1 MQKPLS
7 CAIVGSGSIGG
18 LIDSPQSTN
27 IASHAH
33 AIAKHSNCKLV
44 AICEPSITNQQAF
57 IGRWGK
63 VGVYYALD
71 ALFEYE
77 TIDLLAL
84 ASPTPFHAKALEDAL
99 HVKNIKYIMCEKPLV
114 STLKELEHLKPLLLE
129 SDKRILIHLMRRY
142 DPSFIQLANDI
153 AMHKWGKVLRFQG
166 VFTKGLLHNGIH
178 MLDILSYF
186 FGQIKII
193 EPLHV
198 KLLEHDISG
207 DFEVSL
213 EKAQGLL
220 SCIDELPYSAFE
232 LSIWF
237 EHGKIE
243 IKEGGAKIDTY
254 AKKPSSLYEGYFTLE
269 HETSL
274 PNSLQFY
281 ALHSLEFLLS
291 VDDIKAKQ
299 ILEEHIVLHEKIFE
313 TINKE
318 KHT

>member
-1 MQKPLS
+1 
-7 CAIVGSGSIGG
+7 
-18 LIDSPQSTN
+18 
-27 IASHAH
+27 
-33 AIAKHSNCKLV
+33 
-44 AICEPSITNQQAF
+44 
-57 IGRWGK
+57 
-63 VGVYYALD
+63 
-71 ALFEYE
+71 
-77 TIDLLAL
+77 
-84 ASPTPFHAKALEDAL
+84 
-99 HVKNIKYIMCEKPLV
+99 
-114 STLKELEHLKPLLLE
+114 
-129 SDKRILIHLMRRY
+129 
-142 DPSFIQLANDI
+142 
-153 AMHKWGKVLRFQG
+153 
-166 VFTKGLLHNGIH
+166 
-178 MLDILSYF
+178 
-186 FGQIKII
+186 
-193 EPLHV
+193 
-198 KLLEHDISG
+198 
-207 DFEVSL
+207 L

-232 LSIWF
+232 LIIWF

-269 HETSL
+269 HEASL